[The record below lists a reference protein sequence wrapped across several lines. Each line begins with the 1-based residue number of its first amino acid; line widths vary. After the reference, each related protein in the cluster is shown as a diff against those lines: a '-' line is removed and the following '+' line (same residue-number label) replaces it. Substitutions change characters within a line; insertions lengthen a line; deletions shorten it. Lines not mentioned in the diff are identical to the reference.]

1 MDTDPKF
8 DAFYTQATTA
18 TTQDQ
23 VKTIIQ
29 QANEYGLYQHYVVSL
44 LQPTV
49 YAINQPRIH
58 GYNGQYGAV
67 ANGAAGTGIGVGWY
81 GARFWIGGK

>member
-1 MDTDPKF
+1 MTTDTKF
-8 DAFYTQATTA
+8 DAFYTQAITA

-23 VKTIIQ
+23 VKSIIKE
-29 QANEYGLYQHYVVSL
+29 ANKYGLYQHYVVSL

-49 YAINQPRIH
+49 YSINQPWLH

-67 ANGAAGTGIGVGWY
+67 GNGVGVGFY
-81 GARFWIGGK
+81 GARFWLDSH